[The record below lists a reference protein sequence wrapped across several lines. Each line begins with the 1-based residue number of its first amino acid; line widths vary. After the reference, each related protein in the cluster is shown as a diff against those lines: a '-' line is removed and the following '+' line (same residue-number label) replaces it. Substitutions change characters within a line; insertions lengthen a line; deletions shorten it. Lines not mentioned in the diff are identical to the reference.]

1 MTTTS
6 YLDPIAYYDKNA
18 LEITARYE
26 SVTFEDVHSDLIE
39 WLPKPGS
46 KILDV
51 GAGTGRD
58 AYWLAKKGYYLTA
71 VEPSKNL
78 RAEGIRLHSHPHL
91 NWVDDALPGL
101 HRIIE
106 SNIKFD
112 LVLLSAVLMFIPPSI
127 QKSSLSI
134 LPKLLKS
141 KGRVALT
148 IRFGPPEPQ
157 RGLFSASEND
167 LRKLLAD
174 IRMFQ
179 ILSWNETK
187 DTLGLE
193 NVRWASVVLQY
204 L

>member
-6 YLDPIAYYDKNA
+6 YSDPIAYFDKNA
-18 LEITARYE
+18 LETAARYE

-46 KILDV
+46 KILDI
-51 GAGTGRD
+51 GAGSGRD

-71 VEPSKNL
+71 VEPSKAL
-78 RAEGIRLHSHPHL
+78 RAEGIKLHSHPNL
-91 NWVDDALPGL
+91 NWVDDALPDL
-101 HRIIE
+101 HRVIE

-112 LVLLSAVLMFIPPSI
+112 LVLFSAVLMFLPPKI
-127 QKSSLSI
+127 QKYSLSI
-134 LPKLLKS
+134 LPKLLKPR
-141 KGRVALT
+141 GRVALT

-157 RGLFSASEND
+157 RGLYSTSEND
-167 LRKLLAD
+167 LRKLVAD
-174 IRMFQ
+174 IRGFQ

-187 DTLGLE
+187 DTLGRE
-193 NVRWASVVLQY
+193 NVRWVSVVLQY

>member
-1 MTTTS
+1 MKTTTYS
-6 YLDPIAYYDKNA
+6 DPIAYYDKNA

-26 SVTFEDVHSDLIE
+26 SVTFEEVHSDLIE

-71 VEPSKNL
+71 IEPSKAL
-78 RAEGIRLHSHPHL
+78 RAEGERLHSHPNL
-91 NWVDDALPGL
+91 NWVDDALPDL

-112 LVLLSAVLMFIPPSI
+112 LVLFSAVLMFLPPEI
-127 QKSSLSI
+127 QKHSLSTI
-134 LPKLLKS
+134 PKLMKP

-148 IRFGPPEPQ
+148 IRLGPAEPE
-157 RGLFSASEND
+157 RGLHYVSEND
-167 LRKLLAD
+167 LRKLVND
-174 IRMFQ
+174 ISGFQ
-179 ILSWNETK
+179 ILSWNETE
-187 DTLGLE
+187 DTLGRE